1 MENTVKKPK
10 KLDRRQIRTKRRI
23 REALMALVM
32 EKPVEKITI
41 KELAERADPAG
52 LRRPGPVPGDQRHH
66 PGVLGL
72 LPPDAGDGPVQILL

>member
-41 KELAERADPAG
+41 KELAETLTGRPSTSTTAPSG
-52 LRRPGPVPGDQRHH
+52 RSWRRCSRSCWGSWRR
-66 PGVLGL
+66 
-72 LPPDAGDGPVQILL
+72 

>member
-41 KELAERADPAG
+41 
-52 LRRPGPVPGDQRHH
+52 
-66 PGVLGL
+66 
-72 LPPDAGDGPVQILL
+72 